1 MASGN
6 IAFRS
11 PRPVAAVSPYPAVIA
26 FAVAAA
32 ACFLFQPIAR
42 RLGLV
47 DRPGGRKT
55 HRGEVPLVG
64 GIGILFGL
72 VASIAASPG
81 LWRKESAYLLAA
93 CAFLTVVGTLDDRF
107 ELRPRTRLLTQSL
120 AVLIGAAA
128 FSLDHLTLGNI
139 FAVGSVELS
148 GLAAAGMI
156 VLLTAG
162 IVNAMNMVDG
172 ADGIAGVF
180 ALIALGSLAL
190 LELGAGRVDL
200 APVALAG
207 CAAVAGFLV
216 FNLPVQWNRRVRV
229 FMGDAGSTLLGFLM
243 AWVALG
249 ITQESGAA
257 RPVTTLW
264 LAALPIYD
272 LLWAIGRRVLR
283 GRSPFEADRGHL
295 HHLLLDDGLGVR
307 ATFGILAA
315 LAVVLAACGVA
326 LEALGV
332 PEWASFA
339 LFIVCG
345 MGTFKLIAALPRRTW
360 LWSSEWRREQ
370 PGVLVAQTEV
380 EGDRAD
386 GNLHRSR
393 AGQGHD

>member
-1 MASGN
+1 MAGVSDS
-6 IAFRS
+6 IAMAF
-11 PRPVAAVSPYPAVIA
+11 VASALG
-26 FAVAAA
+26 
-32 ACFLFQPIAR
+32 CLLLQPLAR
-42 RLGLV
+42 RWGLI

-55 HRGEVPLVG
+55 HHGEVPLVG
-64 GIGILFGL
+64 GIAMLVGI
-72 VASIAASPG
+72 AAAIAASPA
-81 LWRKESAYLLAA
+81 LWTEDAAYLVAA
-93 CAFLTVVGTLDDRF
+93 CALLALVGTLDDRF

-139 FAVGSVELS
+139 FAAGSVELS
-148 GLAAAGMI
+148 GFAAAGMI

-180 ALIALGSLAL
+180 ALIALASLAL
-190 LELGAGRVDL
+190 LELHAGAAAF

-272 LLWAIGRRVLR
+272 LLWAIGRRVAR

-295 HHLLLDDGLGVR
+295 HHLLLDGGVGVR
-307 ATFGILAA
+307 ATFAVLAA
-315 LAVVLAACGVA
+315 LAVLLAACGIA
-326 LEALGV
+326 LEALGL

-339 LFIVCG
+339 LFILCG
-345 MGTFKLIAALPRRTW
+345 VATFKLVAALPAQEW
-360 LWSSEWRREQ
+360 LVRGGWRRKTT
-370 PGVLVAQTEV
+370 GASIAQT
-380 EGDRAD
+380 GTKWRGAD
-386 GNLHRSR
+386 GIVPGGRSEHHHR
-393 AGQGHD
+393 

>member
-1 MASGN
+1 M
-6 IAFRS
+6 
-11 PRPVAAVSPYPAVIA
+11 
-26 FAVAAA
+26 AAA
-32 ACFLFQPIAR
+32 SYSTFLACAASALACWLLQPIAR
-42 RLGLV
+42 RWRLV

-55 HRGEVPLVG
+55 HHGEVPLVG
-64 GIGILFGL
+64 GIAILLGL
-72 VASIAASPG
+72 VASVAASPA
-81 LWRKESAYLLAA
+81 LWAEDSAYLLAA
-93 CAFLTVVGTLDDRF
+93 CTLLTVVGTLDDRF

-190 LELGAGRVDL
+190 LELGAGRVDF
-200 APVALAG
+200 APIALAG

-272 LLWAIGRRVLR
+272 LLWAIGRRIAR

-295 HHLLLDDGLGVR
+295 HHLLLDGGVGVR
-307 ATFGILAA
+307 ATFAVLAV
-315 LAVVLAACGVA
+315 LAVVLAVCGIT

-339 LFIVCG
+339 LFILCG
-345 MGTFKLIAALPRRTW
+345 IGTFKFIAPLPARGW
-360 LWSSEWRREQ
+360 LVTGAWRREQ
-370 PGVLVAQTEV
+370 PGVLMAQTEV
-380 EGDRAD
+380 ERDRSD
-386 GNLHRSR
+386 GILHRSR